1 MTVASTA
8 SPDSPLAA
16 QQGASGASNYSR
28 FVQRV
33 RRRYA
38 EWLPLLPAGA
48 PVRPGMQRA
57 LDALLAQGLETGA
70 ALRVL
75 RQLVMERLVV
85 LDCDG
90 ASEHQAPLAVITR
103 AMTEL
108 AELALDVAM
117 QDSARMLDAQH
128 GAPQAPGGERARMWV
143 IGMGKLG
150 ARELNVSSDIDLIYV
165 YDHDGETAGVGGRAR
180 ISLQEYFAKAIKRIW

>member
-1 MTVASTA
+1 MTVALTA
-8 SPDSPLAA
+8 SPDSSSAA
-16 QQGASGASNYSR
+16 GPAAPGASGYSR

-38 EWLPLLPAGA
+38 EWLPLLPPGA
-48 PVRPGMQRA
+48 PVRAGMQLA

-90 ASEHQAPLAVITR
+90 ACEDQAPLKVVTC

-108 AELALDVAM
+108 A
-117 QDSARMLDAQH
+117 
-128 GAPQAPGGERARMWV
+128 
-143 IGMGKLG
+143 
-150 ARELNVSSDIDLIYV
+150 
-165 YDHDGETAGVGGRAR
+165 
-180 ISLQEYFAKAIKRIW
+180 